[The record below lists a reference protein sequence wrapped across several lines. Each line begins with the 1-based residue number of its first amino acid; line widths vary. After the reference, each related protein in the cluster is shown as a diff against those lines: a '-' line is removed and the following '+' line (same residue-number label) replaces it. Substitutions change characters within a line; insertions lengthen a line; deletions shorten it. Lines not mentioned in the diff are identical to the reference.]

1 MDGEGKLKNWIIV
14 SQPWAFPASGSAA
27 LMAISYV
34 FYLYNIGAVAESN
47 WLFGIIGLLGAIIF
61 QMSGNLMNE
70 YQDFIHGVDVKV
82 KNGPPKLL
90 VEGVFKPKTIL
101 RYSISVL
108 LVGIAIGIYLTLNT
122 GWPLI
127 IIGCFGIISATMYH
141 KFKYIAL
148 GDLLIFVTY
157 GLSIPLGV
165 AFVMTGELIWTI
177 LLVSIPVGLLEVA
190 ILHAN
195 NTRDIKEDK
204 EAGIKTQAMILG
216 LEGAQVTYQTL
227 LLASY
232 LLIAILVSVELL
244 HPITFL
250 TLISFPLANRN
261 IKTMKMAQHN
271 DFAPIQSLD
280 SKTAKL
286 LLLFVFLL
294 SAANFV
300 APFI

>member
-14 SQPWAFPASGSAA
+14 TQPWAFPASGSAA

-47 WLFGIIGLLGAIIF
+47 WLFGITALVGAVIF

-70 YQDFIHGVDVKV
+70 YKDFKHGVDVKE
-82 KNGPPKLL
+82 KTGPPRLL
-90 VEGVFKPKTIL
+90 VEGVFKPRTIL
-101 RYSISVL
+101 NYSLCVL
-108 LVGIAIGIYLTLNT
+108 TVGIAIGIYLMLNT
-122 GWPLI
+122 GWPILL
-127 IIGCFGIISATMYH
+127 IGCFGIISAMLYH

-165 AFVMTGELIWTI
+165 VYVMTGEMIWTI
-177 LLVSIPVGLLEVA
+177 LLVSIPVGLLEMA

-195 NTRDIKEDK
+195 NTRDINEDRA
-204 EAGIKTQAMILG
+204 AGIKTQAIILG

-227 LLASY
+227 LLVAY
-232 LLIAILVSVELL
+232 LLIAILVSVKLL

-250 TLISFPLANRN
+250 TLLSFPLAVRN
-261 IKTMKMAQHN
+261 IKKMKQVRH
-271 DFAPIQSLD
+271 DDITPIQFLD
-280 SKTAKL
+280 GQTAKL
-286 LLLFVFLL
+286 LLFFALLL
-294 SAANFV
+294 SAANFI

>member
-90 VEGVFKPKTIL
+90 VEGVFKPKTIF

-108 LVGIAIGIYLTLNT
+108 LVGIATGIYLTLNT

>member
-1 MDGEGKLKNWIIV
+1 MDGRGKLKNWIIV
-14 SQPWAFPASGSAA
+14 TQPWAFPASGSAA

-34 FYLYNIGAVAESN
+34 FYLYKTGAVAESN
-47 WLFGIIGLLGAIIF
+47 WLFGIIGLIGAVIF
-61 QMSGNLMNE
+61 QMSANLMNE
-70 YQDFIHGVDVKV
+70 YQDFKHGVDVKE
-82 KNGPPKLL
+82 KTGPPRLL
-90 VEGVFKPKTIL
+90 VEGVFQPKTIF
-101 RYSISVL
+101 RYSLCVL
-108 LVGIAIGIYLTLNT
+108 TVGMAIGIYLTIKT
-122 GWPLI
+122 GWPLLV
-127 IIGCFGIISATMYH
+127 IGGFGIISAMLYH

-148 GDLLIFVTY
+148 GDHLIFVTY
-157 GLSIPLGV
+157 GLSIPLGI

-204 EAGIKTQAMILG
+204 AAGTKTQAMILG

-227 LLASY
+227 LLAAY
-232 LLIAILVSVELL
+232 LLIAILVSVDLL

-250 TLISFPLANRN
+250 TLLSFPLANRN
-261 IKTMKMAQHN
+261 IKKMKMAKHD
-271 DFAPIQSLD
+271 DFTSIQYLD
-280 SKTAKL
+280 GQTAKL

-294 SAANFV
+294 SAANFI